1 MSEPEFALGA
11 KVRLTTS
18 PQYFK
23 TADPMPMLRPP
34 NVVRVGEEGRVLAR
48 RPGGYW
54 AVKFERGA
62 FLVENKYI
70 EMVLPHTDRPAAR
83 DEEAD

>member
-1 MSEPEFALGA
+1 MSESNFAIGA
-11 KVRLTTS
+11 KVRLTAR

-34 NVVRVGEEGRVLAR
+34 NVVRLGEEGQVLDR

-54 AVKFERGA
+54 AVRFERGT
-62 FLVENKYI
+62 FLMENKYI
-70 EMVLPHTDRPAAR
+70 EMVLHHTDVPNR
-83 DEEAD
+83 DEAAD